1 METTLANRFL
11 MWAKGLVAAA
21 IGGAA
26 NAVGVMVADPSTFN
40 FTDGLPKLKTVVV
53 AGAIVAVA
61 FYLKQSPLPG
71 TETAGAKAAS

>member
-1 METTLANRFL
+1 METKLASRFL

-26 NAVGVMVADPSTFN
+26 NAVGVMVADPATFN
-40 FTDGLPKLKTVVV
+40 FAAGLPKVKTVAV
-53 AGAIVAVA
+53 AGAMVAVA

-71 TETAGAKAAS
+71 TETAGTKLAD